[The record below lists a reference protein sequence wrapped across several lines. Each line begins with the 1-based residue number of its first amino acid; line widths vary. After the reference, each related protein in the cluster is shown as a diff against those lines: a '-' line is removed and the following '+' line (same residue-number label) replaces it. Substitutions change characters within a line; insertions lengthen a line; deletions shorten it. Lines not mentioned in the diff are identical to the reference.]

1 MRRRFSI
8 LVPALLLVA
17 ALFFGI
23 SMLGR
28 NAARQGQNGANL
40 QSRNLVGYNQP
51 GSKPN
56 TVIGVREPTGM
67 YPTPAPGYMGA
78 RPQIKHQTGFDSQK
92 ADNLRARLGEIN
104 GIRQINAVVNGN
116 TALISYS
123 SSNKTNN
130 ANATRRMITDK
141 VKQLDKTIT
150 NVVASDSAD
159 FSTQLRRL
167 MDNINSSKP
176 MEELNS
182 EFNQLAK
189 KIGSIGL

>member
-23 SMLGR
+23 NLFGR
-28 NAARQGQNGANL
+28 NAARQGQNGADL

-51 GSKPN
+51 GSRPN
-56 TVIGVREPTGM
+56 TAIGVREPTGM
-67 YPTPAPGYMGA
+67 RATPAPGYMGTS
-78 RPQIKHQTGFDSQK
+78 PQIKHQTSFDSQK
-92 ADNLRARLGEIN
+92 ADNLRARLGEMD

-116 TALISYS
+116 TALISYG
-123 SSNKTNN
+123 SSNKVNN

-141 VKQLDKTIT
+141 VKQLDSTIT

-159 FSTQLRRL
+159 FSTRLKQL

-176 MEELNS
+176 AEELNS